1 MKEED
6 NRNTTRHDSKSM
18 CEVSLDSEVYRG
30 PVIDCSDGIGVILKN
45 SRHVVKG
52 TQAHIKVL
60 YDNMELE
67 GEIIW
72 TEELDSEFV
81 RIGFRNIGNNKDS
94 PTSPGDFGDKV
105 SDNESAGKG
114 KGPGE
119 GEDQSIKGE
128 SLALSEEIAVAADE
142 EAVRGCNGTD
152 EGITEEVN
160 SHTVR
165 AESNSAGDSEKRRR
179 KKRWPYL
186 IAVLFL
192 AVLVGISVILVRDKN
207 TKPVSIIAKAPLDIP
222 ERRTPYPSFAQDAL
236 IKLERE

>member
-1 MKEED
+1 
-6 NRNTTRHDSKSM
+6 M

-60 YDNMELE
+60 YDKMELQ
-67 GEIIW
+67 GEIVW
-72 TEELDSEFV
+72 TEEVDAEFV

-105 SDNESAGKG
+105 SDNESAGR
-114 KGPGE
+114 GPGE

-128 SLALSEEIAVAADE
+128 PLALSEEIAVAADE
-142 EAVRGCNGTD
+142 EAVGECNGTD

-165 AESNSAGDSEKRRR
+165 AGSNSAGDSEKRRR
-179 KKRWPYL
+179 KKRWPYV
-186 IAVLFL
+186 IALLFL

-207 TKPVSIIAKAPLDIP
+207 TKPVSIIAKDRLEIP

-236 IKLERE
+236 IKLEGE